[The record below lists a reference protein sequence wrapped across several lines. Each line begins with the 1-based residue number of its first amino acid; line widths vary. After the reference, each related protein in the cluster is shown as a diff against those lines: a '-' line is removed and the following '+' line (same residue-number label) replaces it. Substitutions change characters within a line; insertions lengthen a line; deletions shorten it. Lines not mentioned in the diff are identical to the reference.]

1 MNKIPFEDGTKI
13 QEAYVSIDSQN
24 YQVTP
29 AVWQGTVPL
38 SSRNL
43 NQMQTNIEKAINIQ
57 ESKVTL
63 STTISANTNYTLPT
77 GMYYEV
83 GNNSLEVF
91 YCDTKIKKRN

>member
-43 NQMQTNIEKAINIQ
+43 NQMQKKKKKAINIQ

-63 STTISANTNYTLPT
+63 STTISANTDYTLPT

>member
-13 QEAYVSIDSQN
+13 QEAYISIDNQN

-63 STTISANTNYTLPT
+63 STTISANTDYTLPT

-83 GNNSLEVF
+83 GNDSLEVF

>member
-1 MNKIPFEDGTKI
+1 MNKIPFKDGTKI

-38 SSRNL
+38 SSQNL

-83 GNNSLEVF
+83 GNDSLEVF
-91 YCDTKIKKRN
+91 YCDTKIKTRN

>member
-63 STTISANTNYTLPT
+63 STTISANTDYTLPT